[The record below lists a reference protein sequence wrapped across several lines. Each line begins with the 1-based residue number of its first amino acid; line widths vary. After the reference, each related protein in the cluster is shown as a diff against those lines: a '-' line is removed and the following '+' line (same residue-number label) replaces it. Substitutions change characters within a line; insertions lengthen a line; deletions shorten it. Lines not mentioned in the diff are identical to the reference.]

1 MGGWSDRNLQ
11 VSMSP
16 VYIPHEGEGGRGVG
30 DILPLNIS
38 NSDISKNSLV
48 STNIHVVWTNFMAL
62 FIPIALRKAK
72 IVCNVGLSEC
82 SRVKL
87 LIIQTTDIAK

>member
-30 DILPLNIS
+30 DILSLNIS
-38 NSDISKNSLV
+38 NSDISKYSLI
-48 STNIHVVWTNFMAL
+48 STNIHVVWTNF
-62 FIPIALRKAK
+62 LRPRLYAMLAFLSA
-72 IVCNVGLSEC
+72 VGLNF
-82 SRVKL
+82 
-87 LIIQTTDIAK
+87 

>member
-30 DILPLNIS
+30 DILSLNIS
-38 NSDISKNSLV
+38 NSDISK
-48 STNIHVVWTNFMAL
+48 
-62 FIPIALRKAK
+62 
-72 IVCNVGLSEC
+72 
-82 SRVKL
+82 
-87 LIIQTTDIAK
+87 